1 VPITSDSSTPRPETR
16 DVDVLVIGAGIS
28 GIGAAYHLKANR
40 PGTSFLIVEGR
51 DTIGGTWSLHRY
63 PGIRSDS
70 DMPTFGFGFKPWTHR
85 KSIADGHIILDYLQ
99 QAVDENGINRHI
111 RFGHRVQAANFDSRT
126 GRWIVTTTHGDETTT
141 FTGRFLFLGTGY
153 YDYETPFIPDFPG
166 KDDFAGQVIHPQLW
180 PKDLDYAGKKVVV
193 IGSGATAVT
202 LIPSLADKAGHITML
217 QRSPSYVLSVP
228 AADPITNALNKV
240 LGHERAFPIV
250 RRKNIATGRGLYK
263 LCQKYPTV
271 MRKLLIANVAR
282 QLPKGFDVDTHFMP
296 RYNPWEQRLAM
307 VPDGDLFKAIRTGK
321 ASVVTDQIE
330 RFTERGIRLQS
341 GQELEADII
350 VTATGLNMSAFGKI
364 ALSVDDQVLNMPDHT
379 VYKAM
384 MISDVPNLAFA
395 MGYTNLAWTLKVDL
409 VCEHFCR
416 LLDHMDANGHDIVV
430 PVPENPDMERGPLMD
445 LSSGYVQRGIQQ
457 FPRSGDSG
465 SWLVKHA
472 YEVDAERLRNGSI
485 EDPGLRFSSVKTVA
499 YAS

>member
-1 VPITSDSSTPRPETR
+1 MSITSTPRSTTQ
-16 DVDVLVIGAGIS
+16 DVDVLIIGAGIS

-40 PGTSFLIVEGR
+40 PGTSFLIIEGR
-51 DTIGGTWSLHRY
+51 DTIGGTWSLHKY

-99 QAVDENGINRHI
+99 QTVDENGIGEHI
-111 RFGHRVQAANFDSRT
+111 RFGRRVQNANFDSDT
-126 GRWIVTTTHGDETTT
+126 GRWTVTTTQGDDTTT

-153 YDYETPFIPDFPG
+153 YDYEKPFIPDFPG
-166 KDDFAGQVIHPQLW
+166 KDDFAGPVIHPQLW
-180 PKDLDYAGKKVVV
+180 PEDLDYAGKKVVV

-202 LIPSLADKAGHITML
+202 LIPSMADKAGHITML

-250 RRKNIATGRGLYK
+250 RRKNIATARGLFK
-263 LCQKYPTV
+263 LCQKYPKI

-282 QLPKGFDVDTHFMP
+282 QLPKGFDVDTHFTP

-307 VPDGDLFKAIRTGK
+307 VPDGDLFKAFRTGK
-321 ASVVTDQIE
+321 ASIVTDQIE
-330 RFTERGIRLQS
+330 RFTERGILLES

-350 VTATGLNMSAFGKI
+350 VTATGLNMSLFGKI
-364 ALSVDDQVLNMPDHT
+364 ALSVDGQVLNMPDHT

-384 MISDVPNLAFA
+384 MVSDVPNMAFA
-395 MGYTNLAWTLKVDL
+395 MGYTNIAWTLKVDL

-416 LLDHMDANGHDIVV
+416 MLDHMDAHGHDVVV
-430 PVPENPDMERGPLMD
+430 PVVENPDMARGPLMD

-472 YEVDAERLRNGSI
+472 YEMDAERLRGGPI
-485 EDPGLRFSSVKTVA
+485 EDPGLRFSSVKSVA

>member
-1 VPITSDSSTPRPETR
+1 MTRSETR
-16 DVDVLVIGAGIS
+16 DVDVLIIGAGIS

-40 PGTSFLIVEGR
+40 PGASFLIIEGR
-51 DTIGGTWSLHRY
+51 DAIGGTWSLHKY

-85 KSIADGHIILDYLQ
+85 KSIADGHIIVDYLQ
-99 QAVDENGINRHI
+99 QAVDENGLGEHI
-111 RFGHRVQAANFDSRT
+111 RFGHRVQNANFESDT
-126 GRWIVTTTHGDETTT
+126 GRWTVTTMQGGETTT

-153 YDYETPFIPDFPG
+153 YDYENPFIPDFPG
-166 KDDFAGQVIHPQLW
+166 KEDFVGQVIHPQLW
-180 PKDLDYAGKKVVV
+180 PEDLDYAGKKVVV

-202 LIPSLADKAGHITML
+202 LIPSMADKAGHITML

-250 RRKNIATGRGLYK
+250 RRKNIATARGLYK
-263 LCQKYPTV
+263 LCTKYPKT

-282 QLPKGFDVDTHFMP
+282 QLPKGFDVDTHFTP

-307 VPDGDLFKAIRTGK
+307 VPDGDLFKTFRTGK

-330 RFTERGIRLQS
+330 RFTKHGILLKS

-350 VTATGLNMSAFGKI
+350 VTATGLNLSLFGKI
-364 ALSVDDQVLNMPDHT
+364 ALSVDGQVLNMPDHT

-384 MISDVPNLAFA
+384 MVSDVPNMAFA
-395 MGYTNLAWTLKVDL
+395 MGYTNIAWTLKVDL

-416 LLDHMDANGHDIVV
+416 MLDHMDAHGHDIVV
-430 PVPENPDMERGPLMD
+430 PVVENPDMARGPLMD

-472 YEVDAERLRNGSI
+472 YEMDAERLRNGPI
-485 EDPGLRFSSVKTVA
+485 EDSGLRFASVASAA